1 MIQIK
6 SFFSKGWKNVDK
18 ETAIRFVKNLLDG
31 ITTMNKKEKVEW
43 INKTRLKG
51 TTVQELLGEK
61 CQF

>member
-18 ETAIRFVKNLLDG
+18 EIAIRFVNSLLDS

-51 TTVQELLGEK
+51 TTVQELLGKK